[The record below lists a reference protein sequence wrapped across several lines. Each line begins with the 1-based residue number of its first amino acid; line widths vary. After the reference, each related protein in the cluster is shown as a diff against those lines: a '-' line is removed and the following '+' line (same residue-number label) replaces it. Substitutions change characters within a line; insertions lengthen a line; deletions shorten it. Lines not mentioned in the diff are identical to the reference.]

1 MYHLLQESIVDDIRS
16 VGELIIAA
24 RDGFKTGYDKGYQSV
39 PDSTNKNS
47 LKTYSYS
54 SAAKAAS
61 NLICVFPVLTSRTV
75 SADTAQKVSKFIE
88 QKGCIILQMAL
99 QAANISN
106 AKNGIDYLRNFHQN
120 LNIGGDGVNALT
132 KTLNAWID
140 GMDTSRLDIER
151 NKEHDR
157 GHMYGGD
164 RGRYYGE
171 SVAAQLESELKERQN
186 IEVDDSAVYESDES
200 IYISPVQMNALLKE
214 FADAEKYNVYDTQL
228 NPMSIEDYYVNESDN
243 GTYSVEIK
251 RYGYDSLLE
260 ANRNK
265 GSSRAKQ
272 KERVSRAA
280 TSKAIRDK
288 NKAEKELNRYNSA
301 RDAAREQQKRATEEA
316 DKAKYLA
323 DKYAHDRKMW
333 GHDEEKWEEE
343 KKRNAREAERF
354 AIEKERYTRE
364 KEEAESRSR
373 DTSFQF
379 MKDQDIKKMNNAVP
393 SLLIVRFYSDS
404 KANVATEFIIGVKS
418 RVVPCNS
425 DEILRR
431 ISNNNK
437 DGRFMV
443 NLLRTVSGEMKKS
456 DFLFGI
462 SRTQEDLMA
471 INKKGSNGDTW
482 ALLQSRALAAKQAV
496 RQGRVNDF
504 TAITTVV
511 ISQSDVD
518 DLYKEENL
526 DITNPS
532 IAKRFMQ
539 SYNLLGFIIADD
551 ATESL
556 KMLFDDGDNTFE
568 EISYMMLDRETDDK
582 NYKKLINLI
591 ASSR

>member
-1 MYHLLQESIVDDIRS
+1 MYHLLQEGIVDDVIS
-16 VGELIIAA
+16 VGKLIVAA
-24 RDGFKTGYDKGYQSV
+24 RDGFSSGYNAGTSYVSG
-39 PDSTNKNS
+39 SNKDS

-75 SADTAQKVSKFIE
+75 SADTAQKVSKYIE

-140 GMDTSRLDIER
+140 GMDTTNLDKKRQEDY
-151 NKEHDR
+151 DR
-157 GHMYGGD
+157 GHTY
-164 RGRYYGE
+164 RE
-171 SVAAQLESELKERQN
+171 SVASMLESELKERQN

-200 IYISPVQMNALLKE
+200 IHISPVQMNALLKE

-243 GTYSVEIK
+243 GTYNVEIK
-251 RYGYDSLLE
+251 RYDPLNEAYNTPKRGRRDSTDK
-260 ANRNK
+260 RNAA
-265 GSSRAKQ
+265 RD
-272 KERVSRAA
+272 RAA
-280 TSKAIRDK
+280 AARANADRI
-288 NKAEKELNRYNSA
+288 RYNSA
-301 RDAAREQQKRATEEA
+301 KDAAKDSMLKYQKQADEAKNDAKYTA
-316 DKAKYLA
+316 DKQ
-323 DKYAHDRKMW
+323 AHERKSW
-333 GHDEEKWEEE
+333 EHDEDKWAYEKKQREREEE
-343 KKRNAREAERF
+343 KYERE
-354 AIEKERYTRE
+354 RE
-364 KEEAESRSR
+364 KYEREELERTRS
-373 DTSFQF
+373 TSFQF

-418 RVVPCNS
+418 KVIGCNS

-431 ISNNNK
+431 IANNNK

-443 NLLRTVSGEMKKS
+443 NLLRTVSGELKKS

-462 SRTQEDLMA
+462 SRTQEDLMS
-471 INKKGSNGDTW
+471 INKKGSHGDTW

-496 RQGRVNDF
+496 KQGRVNDYS
-504 TAITTVV
+504 AITTVV
-511 ISQSDVD
+511 ISQSDAD

-539 SYNLLGFIIADD
+539 SYNLLGFIIVDD

-556 KMLFDDGDNTFE
+556 KMLFDDGDSDFE
-568 EISYMMLDRETDDK
+568 EVSYMMLDRETDDK